1 MRSFKRWIAVPI
13 SCAVLLNCSKPFILE
28 KENMEY
34 VEKQLQK
41 LSPVTLTHD
50 LSYLPPAEVR
60 VIKLLVQASKIMDG
74 LRTNLPQGTMHQLL
88 ILMLKNHEH
97 LLVYNSK

>member
-1 MRSFKRWIAVPI
+1 MKKICVAKANPI
-13 SCAVLLNCSKPFILE
+13 SEQIIEDAEIHIKGDCSIDIEDCKTTTDITTYYKGE
-28 KENMEY
+28 
-34 VEKQLQK
+34 
-41 LSPVTLTHD
+41 
-50 LSYLPPAEVR
+50 
-60 VIKLLVQASKIMDG
+60 ASKIMDG